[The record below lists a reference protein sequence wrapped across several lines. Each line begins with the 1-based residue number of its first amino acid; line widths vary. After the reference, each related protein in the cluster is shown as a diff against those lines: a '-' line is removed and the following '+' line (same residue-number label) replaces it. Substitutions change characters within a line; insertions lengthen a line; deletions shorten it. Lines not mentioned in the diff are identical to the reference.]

1 MYNEIT
7 LLYNWKYHDIVKNYT
22 SKKRKKIILRHMPV
36 FTKQGKPRSVY
47 IFQHIYTQLLHIM
60 GKIKINS
67 YRKRTAGNQK
77 H

>member
-1 MYNEIT
+1 
-7 LLYNWKYHDIVKNYT
+7 
-22 SKKRKKIILRHMPV
+22 MPV